1 MESTTAAVQN
11 GSENIGLTIWRLPGG
26 GFAVGRFSGPRGRIG
41 ERELPVVYTE
51 MDGGFNNGAA
61 VRRVAWSMR
70 AGGGGGGGEQENGG
84 FGRTVRNL
92 LSCFRGSN
100 SGSGSGSN
108 SDARTTR
115 RRRSVSAGRS
125 RRRRT
130 WSMDVNNGARE
141 W

>member
-1 MESTTAAVQN
+1 MESTTAAAVQN

-51 MDGGFNNGAA
+51 MNWGA

-70 AGGGGGGGEQENGG
+70 ADGGGGGGRENGG

-92 LSCFRGSN
+92 LSCFRGSD

>member
-1 MESTTAAVQN
+1 M
-11 GSENIGLTIWRLPGG
+11 GLRWGV
-26 GFAVGRFSGPRGRIG
+26 FWA

-70 AGGGGGGGEQENGG
+70 AGGGGGGGGGGQENGG

-100 SGSGSGSN
+100 SGSGSGSGSGSN